1 MKVTNMTTLTKK
13 GQATIPK
20 RIREYLGIKP
30 NDKIEFEIRKNMVVI
45 KPALSLDSNFGRVK
59 PKKKPENF
67 AEMRKFFERE
77 VSKKTV
83 EKI

>member
-1 MKVTNMTTLTKK
+1 MRITNMTTLTKK

-30 NDKIEFEIRKNMVVI
+30 NDKVEFEIRKNMVVI
-45 KPALSLDSNFGRVK
+45 KPALNLDSNFGRVK
-59 PKKKPENF
+59 AKKKPENF

-77 VSKKTV
+77 VGKKIT
-83 EKI
+83 KGI